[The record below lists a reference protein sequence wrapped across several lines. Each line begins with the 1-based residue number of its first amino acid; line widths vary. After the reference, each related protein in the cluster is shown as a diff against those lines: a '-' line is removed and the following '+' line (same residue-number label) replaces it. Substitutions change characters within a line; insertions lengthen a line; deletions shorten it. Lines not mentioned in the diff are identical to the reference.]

1 VTIHLMT
8 TLGPV
13 PAAPTSAPNRREQI
27 LEVAA
32 DLFAEHGFH
41 GVSIADLGAACGFTG
56 PAIYKHFRS
65 KQAILAAM
73 LVAISEEL
81 LAEGTRRV
89 EAAADDKAALAAL
102 VDWHVTFALEHKPL
116 IVVQDRDWSAL
127 PLEAR
132 EKVRTLQ
139 RSYVDVWVKVLR
151 ALHGNLSREQAR
163 ARVHAGFGLIN
174 STPHSAVVSD
184 VEMHEILSDMALR
197 ALLP

>member
-1 VTIHLMT
+1 MPASV
-8 TLGPV
+8 PV
-13 PAAPTSAPNRREQI
+13 SAPSRREQI

-65 KQAILAAM
+65 KQAILAEM

-89 EAAADDKAALAAL
+89 DEAADDKAALAAL

-127 PLEAR
+127 PVEAR

-151 ALHGNLSREQAR
+151 ALHGDLSREQAR

-184 VEMHEILSDMALR
+184 VEMHEILSEMALR

>member
-1 VTIHLMT
+1 MT

-13 PAAPTSAPNRREQI
+13 SAAPTSAPTRREQI

-65 KQAILAAM
+65 KQAILAEM

-102 VDWHVTFALEHKPL
+102 VEWHVTFALEHKPL

-127 PLEAR
+127 PVEAR

-151 ALHGNLSREQAR
+151 ALHGDLSREQAR

-184 VEMHEILSDMALR
+184 AEMHEILSEMALR